1 TIGLAEEYIP
11 LVAILITLCVGMRM
25 DTVAAVGIMVVGYG
39 IGYGTA
45 VMNPFTVLVA
55 QEVAGVT
62 PVSGLWYRVAMF
74 IPLFALG
81 FWHVLRYA
89 RKVRAD
95 ASSSLVA
102 DVSEA
107 QPPEPPEVEDLN
119 GRQKWVL
126 VATLAT
132 LAVVVWGIKA
142 HQWYFIELGG
152 IFLGMAIL
160 VGLLAGLLVGLS
172 AKGVAPSEVA
182 GGVRALR
189 TAMLPVA
196 SSDPDVLVDTAGTG
210 GGTVTTFNIST
221 AAAFVVAGAGV
232 PVAKHGNRSFTSR
245 SGSADVLEA
254 LGVSIDLT
262 PERMSEV
269 LEEAGIVFMFAPLLH
284 PAMRFLGPVRRGLG
298 IRTMMNILGPLT
310 NPAGARRQVVGVAD
324 AGLLDLIPGA
334 LRELGHLR
342 ALVVHGSP
350 GLDEVSPLG
359 PTRVVE
365 LKDGEL
371 SDYEL
376 GLEHVGLSPVEPA
389 DIRGGD
395 PEDNARI
402 VTSVLAGDVGAPRTV
417 VLLNAAAALL
427 VADRADDWPT
437 AVSLA
442 EDAIDS
448 GAAAAALERLR
459 VSTSG

>member
-1 TIGLAEEYIP
+1 
-11 LVAILITLCVGMRM
+11 M
-25 DTVAAVGIMVVGYG
+25 
-39 IGYGTA
+39 TA
-45 VMNPFTVLVA
+45 LSLTHLL
-55 QEVAGVT
+55 E
-62 PVSGLWYRVAMF
+62 RVAEGHD
-74 IPLFALG
+74 LT
-81 FWHVLRYA
+81 
-89 RKVRAD
+89 AD
-95 ASSSLVA
+95 
-102 DVSEA
+102 EA
-107 QPPEPPEVEDLN
+107 EAAFDCFMD
-119 GRQKWVL
+119 GS
-126 VATLAT
+126 ATE
-132 LAVVVWGIKA
+132 I
-142 HQWYFIELGG
+142 Q
-152 IFLGMAIL
+152 M
-160 VGLLAGLLVGLS
+160 AGLLVGLS
-172 AKGVAPSEVA
+172 AKGVAPAEVA

-196 SSDPDVLVDTAGTG
+196 SSDRDVLVDTAGTG

-284 PAMRFLGPVRRGLG
+284 PAMRFVGPVRRGLG

-371 SDYEL
+371 SDYDLE
-376 GLEHVGLSPVEPA
+376 LEHVGLSPVEPA
-389 DIRGGD
+389 DIRGGE